1 MAKFTIGVIVG
12 LFFGSATSA
21 CSAGVAVGW
30 EEEPP
35 AFLSGPLETQH
46 LRHPALAIPQRSR
59 PVADRLC
66 AQAIILAT
74 DRLRRQPRGS

>member
-30 EEEPP
+30 DQDPP

-46 LRHPALAIPQRSR
+46 LRHPALAETQHLRHPALAASR
-59 PVADRLC
+59 IAAATRVA
-66 AQAIILAT
+66 
-74 DRLRRQPRGS
+74 RG